1 MSFRGLRSG
10 DLPFN
15 WKFKKAKQIETVHTG
30 PERQNRVDWKRRALS
45 PDGVLTRKRPQPVL
59 TPLLDVQDLT
69 IGFGAAEAVV
79 RDVSFRVM
87 PGETLAL
94 VGESG
99 SGKTITCRSILRVL
113 PDAAQIR
120 SGSITYSGAHDKP
133 VDLLSLTERQMRD
146 VRGDQISMIFQE
158 PMRSLSPLHR
168 LGDQVSEVLF
178 LHRNM
183 RNDEARRTVLE
194 TFEQVGFP
202 DPERVWRS
210 YPFEMS
216 GGMRQRAMIAMAMVA
231 KPDLLIADEPTTALD
246 VTTQAQVLGL
256 IKDLQR
262 ATGMAV
268 ILVTHDLGVVANMA
282 ESVVVMHRGRVM
294 ERGPAAAVL
303 GDPAHPY
310 TRKLFAAAPIIPDVA
325 APARAEPHDDLILDM
340 RGVSKTYTM
349 RAGGWSKPVA
359 ITACHG
365 VDLSLQRGKTL
376 AVVGES
382 GSGKTTCARIALG
395 AEPPDPGGEVFF
407 RPSRDA
413 APVAIHAM
421 EPEER
426 IAFQRQAQMVF
437 QDPYSSLSPRMRV
450 QDALT
455 EPMEI
460 HGLGTKAERR
470 DKAAEMLR
478 WVGLDAS
485 MLSRYP
491 HAFSGGQ
498 RQRLS
503 IARALTLDPVLLVCD
518 EPTSALDVSVQE
530 QILTLLENI
539 RDGMGLSYLF
549 ISHDLAVVARIA
561 DEVAVMRQ
569 GVVVEQAPPDT
580 LFYNPRHPYTRALIA
595 AQPEPDLARPID
607 LGLVAKGAGAPSS
620 WPEAFRFEGLAAPAL
635 TELEPGHKVRCHV

>member
-1 MSFRGLRSG
+1 M
-10 DLPFN
+10 
-15 WKFKKAKQIETVHTG
+15 V
-30 PERQNRVDWKRRALS
+30 
-45 PDGVLTRKRPQPVL
+45 
-59 TPLLDVQDLT
+59 TPLLDVRDLS
-69 IGFGAAEAVV
+69 IGFGSSPPVV
-79 RDVSFRVM
+79 CDVSFQVM

-99 SGKTITCRSILRVL
+99 SGKTITCRSVLRIL
-113 PDAAQIR
+113 PPTAKIH
-120 SGSITYSGAHDKP
+120 SGVITYANGGTRCN
-133 VDLLSLTERQMRD
+133 LLAESHRMMRKI
-146 VRGDQISMIFQE
+146 RGNQISMIFQE

-168 LGDQVSEVLF
+168 LGDQVSEVLR
-178 LHRNM
+178 LHRDM
-183 RNDEARRTVLE
+183 PTSKAKAKVLD
-194 TFEQVGFP
+194 TFERVGFP
-202 DPERVWRS
+202 EPERVWKA

-231 KPDLLIADEPTTALD
+231 KPELLIADEPTTALD

-262 ATGMAV
+262 ETGMAV

-282 ESVVVMHRGRVM
+282 EQVVVMNKGRVM
-294 ERGPAAAVL
+294 ERGPAPAVL
-303 GDPAHPY
+303 GAPAHGY
-310 TRKLFAAAPIIPDVA
+310 TKKLFAAAPMIPEVA
-325 APARAEPHDDLILDM
+325 APARAERGNDLILDL
-340 RGVSKTYTM
+340 RDVSKTYTM
-349 RAGGWSKPVA
+349 RAGGWSKPVTV
-359 ITACHG
+359 TACHE
-365 VDLSLQRGKTL
+365 VNLALERGKTL

-395 AEPPDPGGEVFF
+395 AELPDGGGQVLF
-407 RPSRDA
+407 RPSSDA
-413 APVAIHAM
+413 QVVRINDMSAD
-421 EPEER
+421 ER
-426 IAFQRQAQMVF
+426 VCFQRQAQMVF
-437 QDPYSSLSPRMRV
+437 QDPYSSLSPRMRIG
-450 QDALT
+450 QTLT

-460 HGLGTKAERR
+460 HGLGTRAQRKE
-470 DKAAEMLR
+470 KAAEMLR
-478 WVGLDAS
+478 WVGLDPS

-530 QILTLLENI
+530 QILCLLEDI
-539 RDGMGLSYLF
+539 RDRVGLSYLF

-569 GVVVEQAPPDT
+569 GVIVEQAPPDT

-595 AQPEPDLARPID
+595 AQPEPDVNRPID
-607 LGLVAKGAGAPSS
+607 LKLVAKGAGKPSS
-620 WPEAFRFEGLAAPAL
+620 WPEAFRFEGIAAPAL